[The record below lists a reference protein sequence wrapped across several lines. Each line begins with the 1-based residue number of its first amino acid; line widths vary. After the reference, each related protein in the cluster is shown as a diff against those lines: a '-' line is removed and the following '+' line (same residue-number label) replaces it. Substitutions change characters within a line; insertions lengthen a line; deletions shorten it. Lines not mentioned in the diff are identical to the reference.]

1 MTLVNSRMPIMLQAE
16 RMQRIEGKMTR
27 IQAQIA
33 TGQRFTAP
41 SENPAAANRAAL
53 LERLETVVEAQGRVI
68 ERARTRLSLSET
80 VIDGASAAMIRLRE
94 LALTAANATISA
106 ADRIVIAT
114 EVRNLREQM
123 LDFANSRDEA
133 GRYIFAGARDSSPAH
148 AAAEEDGPLLWQ
160 GAGTG
165 PGAEAAGVRSASTPR
180 GPAVFGRDEDGVF
193 ATIDAFLGALDQPDD
208 MLRQEAMDGVLGRFE
223 AGFDTMVTARARI
236 GAALGRLDVETDRL
250 AATKLD
256 IATGLASAKGLDLT
270 EAIAELQALGLT
282 LAASQQ
288 AFSQIFRFSLFDRLG

>member
-33 TGQRFTAP
+33 TGKRFTSP

-106 ADRIVIAT
+106 ADRLVIAT
-114 EVRNLREQM
+114 EVQNIREQM
-123 LDFANSRDEA
+123 LDYANSRDEA
-133 GRYIFAGARDSSPAH
+133 GRYIFAGARDSRPAYG
-148 AAAEEDGPLLWQ
+148 AVDEDGPIVWQ
-160 GAGTG
+160 GAGNG
-165 PGAEAAGVRSASTPR
+165 PGAEAAGVRSAAVPR
-180 GPAVFGRDEDGVF
+180 GPDVFGRDQDGVF
-193 ATIDAFLGALDQPDD
+193 ATVDAFLEALEQPDD
-208 MLRQEAMDGVLGRFE
+208 MLRQEAMDGVLGGLE
-223 AGFDTMVTARARI
+223 AGLDGMITARARI

-250 AATKLD
+250 AATRLD

-288 AFSQIFRFSLFDRLG
+288 AFAQIFRYSLFDRLG